1 MENLQKEF
9 VTYNQALRLKA
20 LGFNEPCL
28 LNVWWLNDKCTIT
41 KKLFEPLISING
53 NDIDFEYSLPKKHP
67 LEKWGAIDIDI
78 PTFSQVLRFFRDKNF
93 HVNIDSFHCIGKPK
107 PFGLS
112 IDYLHESGKWDY
124 IDYRDDNDF
133 ETYEEAQ
140 SKAIDVIIEILE
152 NK

>member
-78 PTFSQVLRFFRDKNF
+78 PTFSVAFRWFREKHNLFHSVDRIFKDEFGYTITPGDNEPINCFNFNDWDSAESNCLDK
-93 HVNIDSFHCIGKPK
+93 
-107 PFGLS
+107 L
-112 IDYLHESGKWDY
+112 
-124 IDYRDDNDF
+124 
-133 ETYEEAQ
+133 
-140 SKAIDVIIEILE
+140 IEIVE
-152 NK
+152 PKERQ